1 LAKELQHLQ
10 ELSIKRCGVESIIAR
25 DVMADTSSNPIL
37 IFPELKTL
45 RFLDLTQLQNFHHEL
60 HTLDFPVLRDVN
72 VFHCDK
78 LVLFKPMSLNYQD
91 IVTVDILP
99 RPSIEKVHCTNG
111 RMLYAHI

>member
-1 LAKELQHLQ
+1 M
-10 ELSIKRCGVESIIAR
+10 CGVESIVAR
-25 DVMADTSSNPIL
+25 DEMDNTSPNPIL

-45 RFLDLTQLQNFHHEL
+45 RFLDLTLLQNFHHEL

-78 LVLFKPMSLNYQD
+78 LVLFKPVSLNYQD
-91 IVTVDILP
+91 IATVDIPPLL
-99 RPSIEKVHCTNG
+99 SIEKVHSTNG